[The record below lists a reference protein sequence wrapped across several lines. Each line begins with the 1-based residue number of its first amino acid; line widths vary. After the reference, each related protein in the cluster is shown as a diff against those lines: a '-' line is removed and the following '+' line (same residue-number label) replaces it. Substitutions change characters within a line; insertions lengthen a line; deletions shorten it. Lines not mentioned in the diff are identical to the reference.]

1 MLAISFIL
9 SHCKKEDKT
18 EPSKIDEIVG
28 KYEGQT
34 YYNSGWSL
42 AGGNISKLN
51 NDTIVMNYWR
61 ASTGDPIKMRIVGN
75 KIETKNQ
82 IFSATGH
89 TNNPWKQYDFSY
101 QLSLV
106 GFYQN
111 DSIYFTFEEEIK
123 QEGDSVFR
131 YFDNGRTE
139 LHKVIK

>member
-1 MLAISFIL
+1 MIRINSNTYSNCEKPINFHV
-9 SHCKKEDKT
+9 SHLFYFVSLQKEDKT

-75 KIETKNQ
+75 RNKEPN
-82 IFSATGH
+82 IFGH
-89 TNNPWKQYDFSY
+89 
-101 QLSLV
+101 
-106 GFYQN
+106 
-111 DSIYFTFEEEIK
+111 
-123 QEGDSVFR
+123 R
-131 YFDNGRTE
+131 A
-139 LHKVIK
+139 HK